1 MFIWIL
7 TLSSNLYYS
16 RGTWSFR
23 HFIHSLLSIMETH
36 NYLRESQADET
47 LHTLLLISL
56 RSCYIPPFILSF
68 TSQLCLAMFSFSLYL
83 YLSFTAY
90 PRILLSLFTNHS
102 LCPQEV
108 SLIHYLSWVFSLIF
122 PSLYFSHYCSTT
134 SWKTLLVSSKT
145 TLVVWDGKIHKIWVL
160 DEDFSSLSTLQKIN
174 KEKILWVL
182 RIDCLFLKMVVF
194 AVLNL
199 KVCCLITNQVQYC
212 QA

>member
-7 TLSSNLYYS
+7 TLSSNLYYI

-23 HFIHSLLSIMETH
+23 HFIHSLPSIMETH

-68 TSQLCLAMFSFSLYL
+68 TSQLCLAMFSLSVSLSLSNLSLYL
-83 YLSFTAY
+83 NFTAY
-90 PRILLSLFTNHS
+90 PRNPLSLRITVSVLKKFH
-102 LCPQEV
+102 

-122 PSLYFSHYCSTT
+122 PTPYFSLYCPTI

-145 TLVVWDGKIHKIWVL
+145 TLVVWDGKIHSSLVF
-160 DEDFSSLSTLQKIN
+160 DEDFSSLSNLQQVN
-174 KEKILWVL
+174 KEKILWVI
-182 RIDCLFLKMVVF
+182 RIDYIF
-194 AVLNL
+194 
-199 KVCCLITNQVQYC
+199 
-212 QA
+212 